1 MAVPKI
7 TLGELEK
14 TMTEPTGD
22 KPKLIIDEDWK
33 TQVERERA
41 EMRLVKEQA
50 AAESDPTAASS
61 TGSAATGGEA
71 SHVEQPSAVKR
82 SRGSAGEEAEQ
93 LPPPP
98 PASFPFLVSMLG
110 TQALVA
116 MGQLGDQHEAPPP
129 RLDYA
134 KHYIDLLG
142 LLEEKTKGNL
152 AAEEAS
158 LLADWLHQL
167 RLGYVE
173 VAKRG

>member
-1 MAVPKI
+1 
-7 TLGELEK
+7 
-14 TMTEPTGD
+14 MTEPTGD

-41 EMRLVKEQA
+41 EMRLAKEQA
-50 AAESDPTAASS
+50 SAESQSAEASS
-61 TGSAATGGEA
+61 TGAATAAGDQPA
-71 SHVEQPSAVKR
+71 VEQPSAVKR
-82 SRGSAGEEAEQ
+82 SRAAERDDAEE

-116 MGQLGDQHEAPPP
+116 MGQLGDENEAPTP

-152 AAEEAS
+152 AAEEAN
-158 LLADWLHQL
+158 LLTDWLHQL
-167 RLGYVE
+167 RLGFVE
-173 VAKRG
+173 VAKRK

>member
-1 MAVPKI
+1 MA
-7 TLGELEK
+7 
-14 TMTEPTGD
+14 EPTGD

-33 TQVERERA
+33 TQVEREREELRRA
-41 EMRLVKEQA
+41 KEQEAAGGAASSSGPA
-50 AAESDPTAASS
+50 AAEP
-61 TGSAATGGEA
+61 
-71 SHVEQPSAVKR
+71 VEQPSAVKR
-82 SRGSAGEEAEQ
+82 PRSSAAEQGMADHDQSHAAEHQ

-116 MGQLGDQHEAPPP
+116 MGQLGEAGDAPPP

-152 AAEEAS
+152 TQEESS
-158 LLADWLHQL
+158 LLFDWLHQL
-167 RLGYVE
+167 RLGFVE
-173 VAKRG
+173 VAKRR

>member
-1 MAVPKI
+1 MSQS
-7 TLGELEK
+7 EE
-14 TMTEPTGD
+14 E

-33 TQVERERA
+33 TQVQRERETLLKQSPGSG
-41 EMRLVKEQA
+41 EMA
-50 AAESDPTAASS
+50 SSESDTGDSELSQTDNDATAHTPASS
-61 TGSAATGGEA
+61 ESTES
-71 SHVEQPSAVKR
+71 R
-82 SRGSAGEEAEQ
+82 SDEDD

-110 TQALVA
+110 TQALAA
-116 MGQLGDQHEAPPP
+116 MGQLGNEHGAPPP

-152 AAEEAS
+152 TTEEYD

-167 RLGYVE
+167 RMGFISMS
-173 VAKRG
+173 KRMG

>member
-1 MAVPKI
+1 MA
-7 TLGELEK
+7 
-14 TMTEPTGD
+14 EPMGD

-33 TQVERERA
+33 TQVERERE
-41 EMRLVKEQA
+41 EMRRVKEQS
-50 AAESDPTAASS
+50 AAETSAPETSELADVA
-61 TGSAATGGEA
+61 SAADQQQE
-71 SHVEQPSAVKR
+71 VEQPSAVKTPR
-82 SRGSAGEEAEQ
+82 ASAREEAEQ

-116 MGQLGDQHEAPPP
+116 MGQLGDENNAPPP

-152 AAEEAS
+152 TSEEAS

-167 RLGYVE
+167 RLGFVE
-173 VAKRG
+173 VAKRKF

>member
-1 MAVPKI
+1 MS
-7 TLGELEK
+7 ESE
-14 TMTEPTGD
+14 E

-33 TQVERERA
+33 TQVEREKETLRKQNSETGQGEPEARA
-41 EMRLVKEQA
+41 DEASPTVEA
-50 AAESDPTAASS
+50 ETAGESDEV
-61 TGSAATGGEA
+61 SA
-71 SHVEQPSAVKR
+71 
-82 SRGSAGEEAEQ
+82 RGAGDEVSMDDSD

-110 TQALVA
+110 TQALAA
-116 MGQLGDQHEAPPP
+116 MGQLVSGAEAPTV

-152 AAEEAS
+152 SAQEYD

-167 RLGYVE
+167 RMAYVE
-173 VAKRG
+173 VAKRK